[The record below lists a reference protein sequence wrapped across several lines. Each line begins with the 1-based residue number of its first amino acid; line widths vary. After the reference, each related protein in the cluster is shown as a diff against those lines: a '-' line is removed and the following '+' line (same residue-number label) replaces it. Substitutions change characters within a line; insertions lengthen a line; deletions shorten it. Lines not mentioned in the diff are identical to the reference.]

1 MNDHS
6 HSGHSHSHAP
16 KDFGFAFAL
25 GTALNLGFVAIEA
38 VFGVLANSTALL
50 ADAGHNLSDV
60 IGLLIAWGAA
70 VLAKRPATERFTYGL
85 RGTSI
90 LAALAN
96 ALLLML
102 ACGAIAWEAVWRFA
116 HPKPV
121 EGMTVIVVAAIG
133 ILVNGFTAWLFMA
146 GRKSDLNIRGA
157 YLHMVADAGVS
168 LGVVVAGV
176 AILLTGWLWL
186 DPLVSLVIVAVILWS
201 TYGLL
206 RDSIIARARCGASA
220 YPAFRREI
228 LPRKSARRHRGA
240 SCACLGHEHERGGAH
255 RPSGDA
261 GRTSRQRVLRA
272 GRARSARALR
282 HRPPDIADRD
292 RGRPGPATLSRSM
305 MPKSVKRFSDYIM
318 LQVIGI
324 DHVYDFG
331 STRSKVIVID
341 VYSACIHAV
350 LV

>member
-1 MNDHS
+1 MH
-6 HSGHSHSHAP
+6 GHAHGHSHAP
-16 KDFGFAFAL
+16 RDFGFAFAL

-38 VFGVLANSTALL
+38 VFGIVANSTALL

-60 IGLLIAWGAA
+60 IGLLVAWGAA
-70 VLAKRPATERFTYGL
+70 LLAKRPATERFTYGL

-102 ACGAIAWEAVWRFA
+102 ACGAIAWEAVGRFA

-168 LGVVVAGV
+168 FGVVVAGV

-201 TYGLL
+201 TWGLL
-206 RDSIIARARCGASA
+206 RDSIRLALAAVPSHIQLSEVKSCLENLPGVTRAHHVHVWAMSTNEVALTAHLVMPKGH
-220 YPAFRREI
+220 PGNAFFAQAAHD
-228 LPRKSARRHRGA
+228 L
-240 SCACLGHEHERGGAH
+240 HER
-255 RPSGDA
+255 
-261 GRTSRQRVLRA
+261 
-272 GRARSARALR
+272 
-282 HRPPDIADRD
+282 
-292 RGRPGPATLSRSM
+292 
-305 MPKSVKRFSDYIM
+305 F
-318 LQVIGI
+318 GI
-324 DHVYDFG
+324 DHPTLQIETGDG
-331 STRSKVIVID
+331 LGPR
-341 VYSACIHAV
+341 H
-350 LV
+350 

>member
-25 GTALNLGFVAIEA
+25 GTALNLGFVAVEA

-60 IGLLIAWGAA
+60 IGLLVAWGAA
-70 VLAKRPATERFTYGL
+70 ALAKRPATERFTYGL

-133 ILVNGFTAWLFMA
+133 ILINGVTAWLFMA

-168 LGVVVAGV
+168 LGVVVAGG

-206 RDSIIARARCGASA
+206 RNSILLALAAVPPHIQLAAVKSCLENLPGVSA
-220 YPAFRREI
+220 VHHVHVWAMSTNEVALTAHLVMP
-228 LPRKSARRHRGA
+228 G
-240 SCACLGHEHERGGAH
+240 GHPGNVFFAQAAH
-255 RPSGDA
+255 D
-261 GRTSRQRVLRA
+261 L
-272 GRARSARALR
+272 
-282 HRPPDIADRD
+282 HDR
-292 RGRPGPATLSRSM
+292 
-305 MPKSVKRFSDYIM
+305 F
-318 LQVIGI
+318 GI
-324 DHVYDFG
+324 DHPTLQIETGDG
-331 STRSKVIVID
+331 LGPR
-341 VYSACIHAV
+341 H
-350 LV
+350 

>member
-1 MNDHS
+1 MHERTS
-6 HSGHSHSHAP
+6 AQARQMHGHAHGHSHAP
-16 KDFGFAFAL
+16 RDFGFAFAL
-25 GTALNLGFVAIEA
+25 GTALNLGFVAIEV
-38 VFGVLANSTALL
+38 VFGIVANSTALL

-60 IGLLIAWGAA
+60 IGLLVAWGAA
-70 VLAKRPATERFTYGL
+70 LLAKRPATERFTYGL

-102 ACGAIAWEAVWRFA
+102 ACGAIAWEAVGRFA

-168 LGVVVAGV
+168 FGVVVAGV

-201 TYGLL
+201 TWGLL
-206 RDSIIARARCGASA
+206 RDSIRLALAAVPSHIQLSEVKSCLENLPGVTRAHHVHVWAMSTNEVALTAHLVMPKGH
-220 YPAFRREI
+220 PGNAFFAQAAHD
-228 LPRKSARRHRGA
+228 L
-240 SCACLGHEHERGGAH
+240 HER
-255 RPSGDA
+255 
-261 GRTSRQRVLRA
+261 
-272 GRARSARALR
+272 
-282 HRPPDIADRD
+282 
-292 RGRPGPATLSRSM
+292 
-305 MPKSVKRFSDYIM
+305 F
-318 LQVIGI
+318 GI
-324 DHVYDFG
+324 DHPTLQIETGDG
-331 STRSKVIVID
+331 LGPR
-341 VYSACIHAV
+341 H
-350 LV
+350 

>member
-1 MNDHS
+1 MHDHSHS
-6 HSGHSHSHAP
+6 HSGHSHPHAP

-38 VFGVLANSTALL
+38 VFGIVANSTALL

-60 IGLLIAWGAA
+60 IGLLVAWAA
-70 VLAKRPATERFTYGL
+70 ALLAKRPATERFTYGL

-102 ACGAIAWEAVWRFA
+102 ACGAIAWEAVGRLA

-168 LGVVVAGV
+168 FGVVIAGI
-176 AILLTGWLWL
+176 AILLTGWQWL

-201 TYGLL
+201 TWGLL
-206 RDSIIARARCGASA
+206 RDSIRLALAAVPSHIQISEVKSCLENLPGVTRAHHMHVWAMSTNEVALTAHLVMPGGH
-220 YPAFRREI
+220 PGNAFF
-228 LPRKSARRHRGA
+228 SDAA
-240 SCACLGHEHERGGAH
+240 HELHER
-255 RPSGDA
+255 
-261 GRTSRQRVLRA
+261 
-272 GRARSARALR
+272 
-282 HRPPDIADRD
+282 
-292 RGRPGPATLSRSM
+292 
-305 MPKSVKRFSDYIM
+305 F
-318 LQVIGI
+318 GI
-324 DHVYDFG
+324 DHPTLQIETGDG
-331 STRSKVIVID
+331 LGPR
-341 VYSACIHAV
+341 H
-350 LV
+350 

>member
-1 MNDHS
+1 MHDHPHSDHS
-6 HSGHSHSHAP
+6 HNGRSHLHAP
-16 KDFGFAFAL
+16 RDFGFAFAL

-38 VFGVLANSTALL
+38 VFGIVANSTALL

-60 IGLLIAWGAA
+60 IGLLVAWGAV

-102 ACGAIAWEAVWRFA
+102 ACGAIAWEAVGRFA

-157 YLHMVADAGVS
+157 YLHMFADAGVS

-176 AILLTGWLWL
+176 AILFTGWLWL
-186 DPLVSLVIVAVILWS
+186 DPLVSLAIVAVILWS

-206 RDSIIARARCGASA
+206 RDSIRLALAAVPSHIQLSEVKSCLERLPGVTRAHHVHVWAMSTNEVALTAHLVMPGGH
-220 YPAFRREI
+220 PGNAFFAQAAHD
-228 LPRKSARRHRGA
+228 L
-240 SCACLGHEHERGGAH
+240 HERFGIGH
-255 RPSGDA
+255 PTLQIETGD
-261 GRTSRQRVLRA
+261 GL
-272 GRARSARALR
+272 GPR
-282 HRPPDIADRD
+282 H
-292 RGRPGPATLSRSM
+292 
-305 MPKSVKRFSDYIM
+305 
-318 LQVIGI
+318 
-324 DHVYDFG
+324 
-331 STRSKVIVID
+331 
-341 VYSACIHAV
+341 
-350 LV
+350 